1 MRLLPLAAILALA
14 ACSSA
19 PPSAAP
25 SAEEGVKA
33 SIFGMYS
40 AFKDRSLEAVAPFMT
55 EGSTGYDAKTSE
67 LLVGRKAVLDHFGA
81 ILQTHTVGSKWESK
95 MQDLKIEA
103 SGDMAVATYKI
114 STTEGGNH
122 ALAAVTH
129 VFRKVGDRWL
139 AVHLHRSWNVAK

>member
-1 MRLLPLAAILALA
+1 MRLLLCALPVLA

-19 PPSAAP
+19 PPAGP
-25 SAEEGVKA
+25 PAEEGVKA

-40 AFKDRSLEAVAPFMT
+40 AFKDRNLEAVTPFLS
-55 EGSTGYDAKTSE
+55 EGSTCYDAKTSRM
-67 LLVGRKAVLDHFGA
+67 LVGRKAVLDHFGA

-95 MQDLKIEA
+95 MQDLKVDA
-103 SGDMAVATYKI
+103 SGDLAVATYTI

-129 VFRKVGDRWL
+129 VFRRQGDRWV